1 MLARILFFLS
11 PVLLT
16 FNVSGQGGDTIV
28 TRTSLGDIKQIAIPT
43 STPAAAS
50 DSLFVLVNSVRRR
63 GLLAP
68 ADLKTNL
75 GLANIAGTWGDTS
88 RANLYAAIN
97 SKAPLVSP
105 SFTTPVLGVATGTS
119 LTVTSA
125 LGFTTGV
132 GAGGAV
138 TQNANKTTGVTL
150 NKITGQ
156 ITMNN
161 AALTAGSEAKFTVT
175 NSTVSASDVIILSI
189 KSGGTSG
196 AYLVSVAAVA
206 AGSFDIVISNASA
219 GSLSEAIVIS
229 FAVIKGSS
237 N

>member
-1 MLARILFFLS
+1 
-11 PVLLT
+11 
-16 FNVSGQGGDTIV
+16 
-28 TRTSLGDIKQIAIPT
+28 
-43 STPAAAS
+43 
-50 DSLFVLVNSVRRR
+50 
-63 GLLAP
+63 
-68 ADLKTNL
+68 
-75 GLANIAGTWGDTS
+75 
-88 RANLYAAIN
+88 
-97 SKAPLVSP
+97 
-105 SFTTPVLGVATGTS
+105 
-119 LTVTSA
+119 
-125 LGFTTGV
+125 V